1 METVFHPP
9 HADGNKTPSVIRKRL
24 NDNHQNAV
32 RQSEQSYEQKK
43 KSGRIN
49 RDSKKISGRSVTSKQ

>member
-24 NDNHQNAV
+24 KDNHQNAV

-49 RDSKKISGRSVTSKQ
+49 RDSKKISG